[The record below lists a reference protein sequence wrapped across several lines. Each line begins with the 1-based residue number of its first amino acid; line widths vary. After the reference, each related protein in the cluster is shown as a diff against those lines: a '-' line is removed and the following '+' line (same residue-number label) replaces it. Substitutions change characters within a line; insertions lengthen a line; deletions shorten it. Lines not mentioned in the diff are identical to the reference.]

1 MNGNLSISNQLG
13 LEMAGDINI
22 VKSNGNILLKNLNLY
37 GEDSNLKVNGVWE
50 GNERL
55 SGYFYL
61 DSLDLSRWL
70 IEQNPTL
77 LSGMA
82 ILEGSDNNQALENIE
97 LTLEVAE
104 YGC

>member
-1 MNGNLSISNQLG
+1 MEFGR
-13 LEMAGDINI
+13 
-22 VKSNGNILLKNLNLY
+22 
-37 GEDSNLKVNGVWE
+37 

-82 ILEGSDNNQALENIE
+82 ILEGSIDNNQALEK
-97 LTLEVAE
+97 
-104 YGC
+104 Y